1 MTQKEIALARLTGN
15 RLLYIDMLEVL
26 RRGTA
31 QIRRAGPDGVLLYDP
46 PSEVWFLDAETPAAL
61 DEMLPMLDGCV
72 ILTGHQMWYKD
83 KLAAHFGFQTEQIC
97 RQSAWLAPQPPV
109 VPSFDGELRWLDRSW
124 AVWTEEHY
132 SHSFGGVSYMED
144 AIDRGMLGA
153 FVDGQPAGFIATHIE
168 GSMGML
174 EVLPEY
180 RRRGIGEALLLA
192 MTASC
197 LERGIYPYGQVWAD
211 NAPSLALQRKVGMT
225 LSEELLFW
233 LF

>member
-1 MTQKEIALARLTGN
+1 MTQKETALARLTGN

-83 KLAAHFGFQTEQIC
+83 TLAAHFGFQTEQIC
-97 RQSAWLAPQPPV
+97 RQSAWLSPQPPV

-174 EVLPEY
+174 EVLPQY

-211 NAPSLALQRKVGMT
+211 NDPSLALQRKVGMT

>member
-1 MTQKEIALARLTGN
+1 MTPEETALARLSGN

-31 QIRRAGPDGVLLYDP
+31 QVCRAGCDGVLLYDP
-46 PSEVWFLDAETPAAL
+46 PSEIWFVDADTPAAL
-61 DEMLPMLDGCV
+61 EEMLPLMEGCT

-83 KLAAHFGFQTEQIC
+83 KLAAHFSFQTQQIC
-97 RQSAWLAPQPPV
+97 RQSAWLAPQSPAVPP
-109 VPSFDGELRWLDRSW
+109 FGGEIRRLDRSW
-124 AVWTEEHY
+124 AVWAEEHY
-132 SHSFGGVSYMED
+132 SHSFGGVAYMED

-153 FVDGQPAGFIATHIE
+153 FVEGRPAGFVGTHIE

-192 MTASC
+192 MTAFC
-197 LERGIYPYGQVWAD
+197 LEQGKYPYGQVFTD

>member
-1 MTQKEIALARLTGN
+1 MTQKEIALARLSGN

-83 KLAAHFGFQTEQIC
+83 KLAAHFGFQTEQTC

-211 NAPSLALQRKVGMT
+211 NDPSLALQRKVGMT

>member
-72 ILTGHQMWYKD
+72 ILTGHQMWCKD

-97 RQSAWLAPQPPV
+97 RQSAWLSPQPPV

-174 EVLPEY
+174 EVLPQY

-192 MTASC
+192 MTAFC

-211 NAPSLALQRKVGMT
+211 NDPSPALQRKVGMT

>member
-1 MTQKEIALARLTGN
+1 MTQKETALARLSGN

>member
-97 RQSAWLAPQPPV
+97 RQSAWLSPQPPV

-197 LERGIYPYGQVWAD
+197 LERGIYPYGQVWANND
-211 NAPSLALQRKVGMT
+211 PSLALQRKVGMT

>member
-1 MTQKEIALARLTGN
+1 MTQKETALARLTSN
-15 RLLYIDMLEVL
+15 RLLYLDMLEVL

-31 QIRRAGPDGVLLYDP
+31 QVRRAGCDGVLLYDP
-46 PSEVWFLDAETPAAL
+46 PSEIWFVDADTPAAL
-61 DEMLPMLDGCV
+61 EEMLPLMEGCT

-83 KLAAHFGFQTEQIC
+83 ILAAHFSFQTQQIC
-97 RQSAWLAPQPPV
+97 RQSAWLAPRSPAVPP
-109 VPSFDGELRWLDRSW
+109 FGGEIRRLDRSW
-124 AVWTEEHY
+124 AVWAEEHY
-132 SHSFGGVSYMED
+132 SHSFGGVAYMED

-153 FVDGQPAGFIATHIE
+153 FVEGRPAGFVGTHIE

-192 MTASC
+192 MTAFC
-197 LERGIYPYGQVWAD
+197 LEQGKYPYGQVFTD

>member
-1 MTQKEIALARLTGN
+1 MTQKETALARLTGN

-97 RQSAWLAPQPPV
+97 LQSAWLSPQPPV

-211 NAPSLALQRKVGMT
+211 NDPSLALQRKVGMT

>member
-1 MTQKEIALARLTGN
+1 MTQKETALARLSGN

-174 EVLPEY
+174 EVLPQY

-211 NAPSLALQRKVGMT
+211 NDPSLALQRKVGMT

>member
-72 ILTGHQMWYKD
+72 ILTGHQMWCKD

-97 RQSAWLAPQPPV
+97 RQSAWLSPQPPV

-124 AVWTEEHY
+124 AVWTEDHY

-174 EVLPEY
+174 EVLPQY

-192 MTASC
+192 MTAFC

-211 NAPSLALQRKVGMT
+211 NDPSLALQRKVGMT

>member
-1 MTQKEIALARLTGN
+1 MTQKEIALARLTSN
-15 RLLYIDMLEVL
+15 RLLYLDMLEVL

-31 QIRRAGPDGVLLYDP
+31 QVCRAGCDGVLLYDP
-46 PSEVWFLDAETPAAL
+46 PSEIWFVDADTPAAL
-61 DEMLPMLDGCV
+61 EEMLPLMEGCT

-83 KLAAHFGFQTEQIC
+83 ILAAHFSFQTQQIC
-97 RQSAWLAPQPPV
+97 RQSAWLAPQSPAVPP
-109 VPSFDGELRWLDRSW
+109 FGGEIRRLDRSW
-124 AVWTEEHY
+124 AVWAEEHY
-132 SHSFGGVSYMED
+132 SHSFGGVAYMED

-153 FVDGQPAGFIATHIE
+153 FVEGRPAGFVGTHIE

-192 MTASC
+192 MTAFC
-197 LERGIYPYGQVWAD
+197 LEQGKYPYGQVFTD